1 MTVSDA
7 WTLRT
12 LHLRQ
17 LWEEADG
24 ADFPPEFAAADARVA
39 STGDES
45 PGRPLAEL
53 TAPRRAAISTLT
65 RPLVTI
71 AVTGLDATKPFD
83 DPRHHLRLVSATRDV
98 QTVIVARQELAGS
111 VSLGGT
117 VSITQHTASDWTRD
131 IVGMLPRSA
140 GPGSLP
146 TDTDVT
152 FRRLPGI
159 DASTIA
165 VVDAPPRSSAAAAFA
180 RDDPATCGSLRV
192 QVGSAVDGRRP
203 SVVEIRYRD
212 IPDDGRYLLI
222 VDEPG
227 VALGVDAA
235 RFASTLNRVVNT
247 LRRRHTDTA

>member
-1 MTVSDA
+1 MTPSDA

-17 LWEEADG
+17 LWAEADG
-24 ADFPPEFAAADARVA
+24 VDFPAEFAAADADTA

-45 PGRPLAEL
+45 PGRRLAEL
-53 TAPRRAAISTLT
+53 SGPRQAALAVLA
-65 RPLVTI
+65 RPQVTI
-71 AVTGLDATKPFD
+71 ALTGLDARKPFD
-83 DPRHHLRLVSATRDV
+83 DPSHHVRVVSATRDMR
-98 QTVIVARQELAGS
+98 TVVVARQELTGS
-111 VSLGGT
+111 VSLGGAVALT
-117 VSITQHTASDWTRD
+117 RHTASDWSRD

-140 GPGSLP
+140 GAGSLP

-165 VVDAPPRSSAAAAFA
+165 VVDPPPRPSAASAFA

-203 SVVEIRYRD
+203 SVIEVRYRD

-227 VALGVDAA
+227 VAMGVDAA

-247 LRRRHTDTA
+247 LRRRHTDTT

>member
-1 MTVSDA
+1 MAPSDA

-17 LWEEADG
+17 LWAEADG
-24 ADFPPEFAAADARVA
+24 IDFPPEFAAADARAA
-39 STGDES
+39 STGDEP
-45 PGRPLAEL
+45 PGRPLADLSE
-53 TAPRRAAISTLT
+53 PRRAAISTLT

-71 AVTGLDATKPFD
+71 ALTSLDARKPFD
-83 DPRHHLRLVSATRDV
+83 DAGHHLRVVSATGDM

-111 VSLGGT
+111 VSLGAG
-117 VSITQHTASDWTRD
+117 VAITRHTASEWTRD
-131 IVGMLPRSA
+131 LVCMLPRSA
-140 GPGSLP
+140 GAGSLP

-152 FRRLPGI
+152 FRQLPGT

-165 VVDAPPRSSAAAAFA
+165 VVDPPPRPSAASAFA
-180 RDDPATCGSLRV
+180 RHDPATCGSLRI

-203 SVVEIRYRD
+203 SVVEVRYRD
-212 IPDDGRYLLI
+212 IPDDGRYLLM

-227 VALGVDAA
+227 VAMGVDSA

-247 LRRRHTDTA
+247 LRRRHTDTT